1 MILKI
6 VKSPWAL
13 FFAECGYFL
22 INLIL
27 RYFANCSNN
36 LKVVITLQII
46 TSVFAIITY
55 FLPYLYSLY
64 YLSNTSLKPGLKRS
78 ACFIVKVIVFYLL
91 FPILFKPYPGDFIST
106 VIWVIKI
113 PELYVTLLIFF
124 MLMFSFFMSSKSK
137 ETLSCKDKIISG
149 TFMALLEFM
158 VIRIIMLATTIY
170 LYSHDLIIGQV
181 EPEKILS
188 DFDHSIIANYKWI
201 MLLSFISF
209 LLTFSCAICF
219 LKKNGKKLFHV
230 TDKVSSLINTVFNA
244 LFISIVFF
252 ISKKNYMSYI
262 IAWIVLL
269 VIMFL
274 CKKYLYKWFDRYV
287 QDIFNNS
294 MQILLIGTIYTF
306 GQPDEI
312 KSYISEDLT
321 RMLISIIV
329 LWSIGLIIK
338 RIGNSKKSVCDK
350 K

>member
-1 MILKI
+1 MFLKI

-13 FFAECGYFL
+13 FFAESLYFL

-36 LKVVITLQII
+36 LKLVITLQII

-78 ACFIVKVIVFYLL
+78 ICFVVKVILFYLL
-91 FPILFKPYPGDFIST
+91 FSILFKPYPGDFIST

-113 PELYVTLLIFF
+113 PELYVTLLIFVI
-124 MLMFSFFMSSKSK
+124 LMFSFFMSSKNK
-137 ETLSCKDKIISG
+137 EILSCKDKIISG

-158 VIRIIMLATTIY
+158 VIRIIMLVTTIY
-170 LYSHDLIIGQV
+170 LYSHDLIMGQF

-209 LLTFSCAICF
+209 SLTFSCAICF

-230 TDKVSSLINTVFNA
+230 TDKVSSLMNTVFNA

-252 ISKKNYMSYI
+252 VSKKNYISYAI
-262 IAWIVLL
+262 TWIVL
-269 VIMFL
+269 VIIMIFS
-274 CKKYLYKWFDRYV
+274 KKYLEKWFDKYV
-287 QDIFNNS
+287 QDIFKNS
-294 MQILLIGTIYTF
+294 MQILLIGVIYTF

-312 KSYISEDLT
+312 QSYISGDLVK
-321 RMLISIIV
+321 MLISIIL
-329 LWSIGLIIK
+329 LWGVGAIIK
-338 RIGNSKKSVCDK
+338 MIYKN
-350 K
+350 